1 MAKFLYEYRWCRFS
15 FPIELVSDSTPYK
28 TMIPSSPF
36 RMPIEFQTPC
46 LRVQVT
52 EQLDEEQSEQIQK
65 EHLLNLEENR
75 LQSMWHLE
83 QKQRWT
89 KAFVDPHWNSKK
101 NLFDIGKPVLVFETK
116 MGSMPEKL
124 HFRWTGC
131 YGHDQIIS
139 RGENLPQYSIH
150 VDKCE
155 G

>member
-1 MAKFLYEYRWCRFS
+1 
-15 FPIELVSDSTPYK
+15 
-28 TMIPSSPF
+28 
-36 RMPIEFQTPC
+36 
-46 LRVQVT
+46 
-52 EQLDEEQSEQIQK
+52 
-65 EHLLNLEENR
+65 
-75 LQSMWHLE
+75 MWHLE

-139 RGENLPQYSIH
+139 RGENLP
-150 VDKCE
+150 
-155 G
+155 